1 MDIFLGYAS
10 GETAHFVFLMMDIRE
25 ISYDEA
31 VEWLPAPLNALQR
44 TGRMDYFGLYVA
56 GVLQS
61 VMILRVVSNLS
72 AEVKT
77 GLGVGYHDSAY
88 ICRFF
93 ANEAIDQEELIE
105 FITNGLLR
113 KGYRFVLAY
122 PRALDT
128 QVGNILY
135 NTLIESNMFS
145 LTGSERRP
153 TYIAGV
159 NDSGLYSLESN
170 LIAIRE
176 SNPKSIPNF
185 TMSYK
190 SLFGDYLHNR
200 DKHLFWMENGER
212 FCHCAYTGIWT
223 SWSEASVEHPISR
236 SLGGREMAGANMV
249 MVSFRGNSLA
259 GAKIWSEKRD
269 LLLRS
274 FRRST
279 TSLLSAT
286 IQNVIA
292 RGDAEW
298 SRMRGR

>member
-1 MDIFLGYAS
+1 MDVYRGCPS
-10 GETAHFVFLMMDIRE
+10 GETSHFVYLMMDIRE
-25 ISYDEA
+25 INYVEA
-31 VEWLPAPLNALQR
+31 VEWLPAPLNELQR
-44 TGRMDYFGLYVA
+44 TGRMDYFGLYDA
-56 GVLQS
+56 GVLHA

-72 AEVKT
+72 SEVKM
-77 GLGVGYHDSAY
+77 GLGVGYDDSAY

-93 ANEAIDQEELIE
+93 AKETIDQEKLIE

-122 PRALDT
+122 PRELDKK
-128 QVGNILY
+128 VGSILY
-135 NTLIESNMFS
+135 NTLIHSNMFS
-145 LTGSERRP
+145 LTGSERKP

-159 NDSGLYSLESN
+159 NDSGLHSLESD
-170 LIAIRE
+170 LKAIRK
-176 SNPKSIPNF
+176 SNPKSVPNY
-185 TMSYK
+185 TKSYK

-212 FCHCAYTGIWT
+212 FCHCAYAGIPT

-249 MVSFRGNSLA
+249 IVSLIGNSLA
-259 GAKIWSEKRD
+259 GAKCWPDKRD
-269 LLLRS
+269 MLVCS

-279 TSLLSAT
+279 TSLHAAT

-298 SRMRGR
+298 SWMQGR